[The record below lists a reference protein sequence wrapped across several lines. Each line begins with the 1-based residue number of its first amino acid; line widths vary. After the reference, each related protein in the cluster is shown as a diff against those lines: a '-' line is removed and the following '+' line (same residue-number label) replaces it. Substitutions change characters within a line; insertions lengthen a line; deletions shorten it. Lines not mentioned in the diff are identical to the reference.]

1 MKTPSQLSHGEYITK
16 LEITEDKLTLIIGYD
31 TKLIFT
37 LHGDC
42 CSKSFFT
49 PESMTEAKALE
60 YAKFYGYEVRKEV
73 KATTNEM
80 NEDGYKSISIEYNA
94 LVIITSGGHTTLDWR
109 NSSNGYYSGDV
120 IVTLENEE

>member
-73 KATTNEM
+73 TPDTKEM
-80 NEDGYKSISIEYNA
+80 DEDRWASSTEYNA
-94 LVIITSGGHTTLDWR
+94 LVIMTDKGHMTLDWR
-109 NSSNGYYSGDV
+109 NSSNGYYTGDV